1 MKQGNSGK
9 SRTKKIVLI
18 VLCVVLA
25 LILAASIFVA
35 VYLES
40 IFGMLNRVEPVAPT
54 APTATVAAPTTT
66 PTKPTE
72 TQATTAPTTEATTV
86 PTVPEVNDK
95 TINILLVGADEGGSR
110 SDSMILCTVHTGNKT
125 ISLTSFLRD
134 TYVDIPDYFP
144 HKLNT
149 SYSLGGYPVLANTL
163 ISNFGI
169 PIDGYVSVEFD
180 NFVEVIDIVGG
191 LDIELTDAE
200 VGYLIG
206 NFGWY
211 ELEEGVNHLNGEQ
224 CLHYSRIRHID
235 GDANRANR
243 QRIVISALV
252 NKTKTMSIKELNNL
266 LFTVLPMITTDL
278 SNAQITN
285 YALELLPLLKDLTIS
300 TQQIPAEG
308 TYHLDWVEQDGG
320 LSIIEIDDWQANLD
334 ILNAIIEGK

>member
-1 MKQGNSGK
+1 MKQGNTGK

-25 LILAASIFVA
+25 LILAAAIFVA
-35 VYLES
+35 VYLENL
-40 IFGMLNRVEPVAPT
+40 FGMLNRVETVAPT
-54 APTATVAAPTTT
+54 APAATVAAPATT
-66 PTKPTE
+66 PTKPDE
-72 TQATTAPTTEATTV
+72 TQATTAPTTPTET
-86 PTVPEVNDK
+86 TVPEVKDN
-95 TINILLVGADEGGSR
+95 TINILLVGADSGGNL
-110 SDSMILCTVHTGNKT
+110 SDSMILCTVHTGAKT
-125 ISLTSFLRD
+125 INLTSFLRD

-149 SYSLGGYPVLANTL
+149 SYSLGGFSVLDSALT
-163 ISNFGI
+163 SNFGV
-169 PIDGYVSVEFD
+169 PIDGNVAVNFD
-180 NFVEVIDIVGG
+180 SFVEVIDAVGG
-191 LDIELTDAE
+191 VDIELTEDE
-200 VGYLIG
+200 VWYLAGY
-206 NFGWY
+206 FGWWD
-211 ELEEGVNHLNGEQ
+211 LEEGVNHLDGEQ
-224 CLHYSRIRHID
+224 CLHYSRIRSID

-243 QRIVISALV
+243 QRIVISALL
-252 NKTKTMSIKELNNL
+252 NKAKTLSIKEMNDL

-320 LSIIEIDDWQANLD
+320 MSVIEIDDWQTNLD

>member
-1 MKQGNSGK
+1 MKQGNTGK

-25 LILAASIFVA
+25 LILAAAIFVA
-35 VYLES
+35 VYLENL
-40 IFGMLNRVEPVAPT
+40 FGMLNRVETVAPN
-54 APTATVAAPTTT
+54 APAATVAAPATT
-66 PTKPTE
+66 PTKPDE
-72 TQATTAPTTEATTV
+72 TQATTAPTTAPTET
-86 PTVPEVNDK
+86 TVPEVKDN
-95 TINILLVGADEGGSR
+95 TINILLVGADSGGNL
-110 SDSMILCTVHTGNKT
+110 SDSMILCTVHTGAKT
-125 ISLTSFLRD
+125 INLTSFLRD

-149 SYSLGGYPVLANTL
+149 SYSLGGFSVLDSALT
-163 ISNFGI
+163 SNFGV
-169 PIDGYVSVEFD
+169 PIDGNVAVNFD
-180 NFVEVIDIVGG
+180 SFVEVIDAVGG
-191 LDIELTDAE
+191 VDIELTEDE
-200 VGYLIG
+200 VWYLAGY
-206 NFGWY
+206 FGWWD
-211 ELEEGVNHLNGEQ
+211 LEEGVNHLDGEQ
-224 CLHYSRIRHID
+224 CLHYSRIRSID

-243 QRIVISALV
+243 QRIVISALL
-252 NKTKTMSIKELNNL
+252 NKAKTLSIKEMNDL

-320 LSIIEIDDWQANLD
+320 MSVIEIDDWQTNLD

>member
-1 MKQGNSGK
+1 MNQGKSGK

-40 IFGMLNRVEPVAPT
+40 IFGLLNRVEPVAPT
-54 APTATVAAPTTT
+54 VPTTTAAPTIAA
-66 PTKPTE
+66 TKPTE
-72 TQATTAPTTEATTV
+72 TQATTAPTEAPTEATE
-86 PTVPEVNDK
+86 PQVNDK

-110 SDSMILCTVHTGNKT
+110 SDSMILCTIHTGNKT

-163 ISNFGI
+163 TSNFGV

-211 ELEEGVNHLNGEQ
+211 ELEEGVNHLDGEQ

-252 NKTKTMSIKELNNL
+252 SKTKTMSIKELNNL

-334 ILNAIIEGK
+334 ILTAIQEGN